1 VYQLYHLWRSSETT
15 FIRGSNQDNK
25 FDSGTFGL
33 IMPLP
38 HHGGHN
44 YQQLDSLD
52 EENGDGD
59 KTDDGDFVD
68 GDRFI
73 DANFTLTSP
82 PKGDDNDEKDRSGIN
97 VSFADGSHSNAA
109 LEAVRWQAYLDSR
122 ASGYGAVVADA
133 SVSFAEYDREE
144 EEVQLE

>member
-1 VYQLYHLWRSSETT
+1 
-15 FIRGSNQDNK
+15 
-25 FDSGTFGL
+25 
-33 IMPLP
+33 MPLP